1 MGICLHTNSI
11 SSKTAVAATIWSVN
25 ICWWHSF
32 FSRHCVFPQ
41 RARST
46 LLFHTHLLQFS
57 NELKIYI
64 FIRNNTFI
72 NASVHRTQLFSA
84 LLFFSHLSR
93 ALSRAYLLQPFA
105 RHVACNFFP
114 FLFWKKKKMYSTEDV
129 HTKSSTCCCCCCCVC
144 TACSALRKLHTS
156 FAVVVLVFC
165 LSCCCVCVF
174 CLFFSFRFKLCAWI
188 VSA

>member
-32 FSRHCVFPQ
+32 FSRHCVFPP

-72 NASVHRTQLFSA
+72 NASDASHTTILCSFFLLSSFSCAVSCLFAPTLCTSRRVQFFPVFVLKEEKNVFNGRCTHKIKHMLLLLLLYA
-84 LLFFSHLSR
+84 LHVQRSENCTHLSLLLF
-93 ALSRAYLLQPFA
+93 
-105 RHVACNFFP
+105 
-114 FLFWKKKKMYSTEDV
+114 
-129 HTKSSTCCCCCCCVC
+129 
-144 TACSALRKLHTS
+144 
-156 FAVVVLVFC
+156 
-165 LSCCCVCVF
+165 
-174 CLFFSFRFKLCAWI
+174 
-188 VSA
+188 